1 MSDDDVPFED
11 LARRVR
17 ERRERAAEG
26 DDPFAD
32 LPPVDAGGDDPD
44 GDSFEWVDVDPVD
57 GAQVWARLERES
69 EQSETA
75 PLPDVPPSEAD
86 DDATTTHVVPKASY
100 CERCRFLSAPPEL
113 ACEHEGT
120 SIVGVPDRE
129 HFEVRNCPVVAAAE
143 AEGLDPVSGDERAPT
158 SDDD

>member
-1 MSDDDVPFED
+1 VSDDDVPFED

-17 ERRERAAEG
+17 ERRERAAEA

-32 LPPVDAGGDDPD
+32 LPPTSTGDPD
-44 GDSFEWVDVDPVD
+44 DDAFEWVEVDPVD

-69 EQSETA
+69 EPTEA
-75 PLPDVPPSEAD
+75 PPLPDVPPSETD
-86 DDATTTHVVPKASY
+86 GDATATRVVPKASY
-100 CERCRFLSAPPEL
+100 CERCRFLSDPPEI

-143 AEGLDPVSGDERAPT
+143 SEGLDPVSGDERAPT
-158 SDDD
+158 SDGD